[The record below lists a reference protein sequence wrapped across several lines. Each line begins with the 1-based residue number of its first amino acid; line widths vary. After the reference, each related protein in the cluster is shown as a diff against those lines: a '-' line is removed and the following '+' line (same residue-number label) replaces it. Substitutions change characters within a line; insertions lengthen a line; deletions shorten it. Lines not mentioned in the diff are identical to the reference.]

1 MSKIAIVGAGLAGMS
16 AAYDLLKAGHT
27 VTLYEAG
34 SQTGGL
40 ATGFKDERWDW
51 SLEKYYHHLFQS
63 DQAMLQLLDEIGF
76 RDKLFFPRPITSVYY
91 QGQIYPFDSVPAWFK
106 YPGFNFL
113 NTIRFGAVGAFLRF
127 GNAWRTL
134 EKYPADV
141 WMRRWF
147 GQQVY
152 ENTWRPLLINKFGPY
167 YQDVN
172 MAWMWARLKA
182 RTFRLGY
189 FEGGFQAMVD
199 HLTQT
204 VAQKGADIHLNSP
217 VQSIQPLPDG
227 GLQLQVNGQTHQ
239 ADQVLVTLSPHQ
251 LSQMAPDLP
260 AGYLQQLLNLK
271 HIGAVVVTLAL
282 KQPLMPDGRT
292 YWLNIPAT
300 SADKSQNEFP
310 FLALVEHT
318 NFISREHYGGDH
330 LVYCGDYVLPEHEY
344 FRLSKEELVAKFAAA
359 LPKINPAF
367 TTDWIRDSWLFRT
380 PYAQPVPL
388 VNHSANIPTL
398 QTPISGLFFA
408 SMSQVYPWD
417 RGTNFAV
424 EIGRK
429 VAGQMIG
436 VLKGKTVISY

>member
-1 MSKIAIVGAGLAGMS
+1 
-16 AAYDLLKAGHT
+16 
-27 VTLYEAG
+27 
-34 SQTGGL
+34 
-40 ATGFKDERWDW
+40 
-51 SLEKYYHHLFQS
+51 
-63 DQAMLQLLDEIGF
+63 
-76 RDKLFFPRPITSVYY
+76 
-91 QGQIYPFDSVPAWFK
+91 
-106 YPGFNFL
+106 
-113 NTIRFGAVGAFLRF
+113 
-127 GNAWRTL
+127 
-134 EKYPADV
+134 
-141 WMRRWF
+141 
-147 GQQVY
+147 
-152 ENTWRPLLINKFGPY
+152 
-167 YQDVN
+167 
-172 MAWMWARLKA
+172 MWARLKA

-204 VAQKGADIHLNSP
+204 VVQKGADIHLNSP
-217 VQSIQPLPDG
+217 VQGIQPLPGG

-260 AGYLQQLLNLK
+260 GGYLQQLLNLK

-318 NFISREHYGGDH
+318 NFVSREHYGGDH

-344 FRLSKEELVAKFAAA
+344 FQLSKEELVAKFEAA

-367 TTDWIRDSWLFRT
+367 TPDWIRDSWLFRT

>member
-1 MSKIAIVGAGLAGMS
+1 MVKNIAIVGAGLAGMS
-16 AAYDLLKAGHT
+16 AAYDLLQAGHH
-27 VTLYEAG
+27 VTLYEA
-34 SQTGGL
+34 SDQTGGL
-40 ATGFKDERWDW
+40 ATGFKADQWDW
-51 SLEKYYHHLFQS
+51 PLEKYYHHLFQS
-63 DQAMLQLLDEIGF
+63 DQAMIGLLEEIGF
-76 RDKLFFPRPITSVYY
+76 RDKLFFPRPITSIYY
-91 QGQIYPFDSVPAWFK
+91 QKQIYPFDSIPAWFK
-106 YPGFNFL
+106 YPGFGFL

-134 EKYPADV
+134 EQHTADA

-147 GQQVY
+147 GKQVY
-152 ENTWRPLLINKFGPY
+152 EATWRPLLINKFGPY

-199 HLTQT
+199 HLTQVIKT
-204 VAQKGADIHLNSP
+204 KGAKIHLNSP
-217 VQSIQPLPDG
+217 VQNVSPLPDHR
-227 GLQLQVNGQTHQ
+227 LQLQVDGQTQ
-239 ADQVLVTLSPHQ
+239 LYDQVLVTLSPHQ
-251 LSQMAPDLP
+251 LRGMAPDLP
-260 AGYLQQLLNLK
+260 STYLQQLLNLK

-318 NFISREHYGGDH
+318 NFVSREHYGGDY

-344 FRLSKEELVAKFAAA
+344 FQLSKEELVQKFAAA
-359 LPKINPAF
+359 LPKLNPAF
-367 TTDWIRDSWLFRT
+367 TQDWIRASWLFRT

-398 QTPISGLFFA
+398 QTPIHGLYFA

-424 EIGRK
+424 EIGRR
-429 VAGQMIG
+429 VANLMSAQERNA
-436 VLKGKTVISY
+436 S